1 VPKPIEIFE
10 NPGAYWHLITTAQDV
25 DFEDQ
30 HFDRKEAGRPDPAGH
45 LPSSKLTEIIAQAKE
60 TISAFA
66 NANRDGGLLV
76 LGVSAAGEVKGLAHL
91 NDTQRN
97 SLLDGQSWLTNHNSR
112 CKLHD
117 CMGASGPTKVALIFT
132 PYLAGAICE
141 TPDKDRR
148 AWFRQGA
155 QNVLLNADQKD
166 ALRRDKGITIFENER
181 CCEYDKS
188 EVDLALLGEFRKVFP
203 SSAGYQ
209 YSDEQLLYQA
219 GAIVKEGGKYFF
231 NNAGFLFFASNPQ
244 RVMSWAYVRLLRFE
258 AVLARAS
265 ELGLVSDERKFIG
278 PLPTQIRNIRSYFQ
292 ESGFFKKYQVRKP
305 GVSGFVEEPEFPL
318 VALDEVIVNA
328 VVHRDYAVHL
338 PIECKKFS
346 DAFVEQN
353 PGRLLQRDHEVPT
366 NFSLSDVELV
376 HTARNAKILESNWR

>member
-1 VPKPIEIFE
+1 MPKPIEIYE
-10 NPGAYWHLITTAQDV
+10 NPSAYWHLITAARDV

-30 HFDRKEAGRPDPAGH
+30 HFDRKEAGRPDLAGH
-45 LPSSKLTEIIAQAKE
+45 LPSGKLTEIITQAKE

-76 LGVSAAGEVKGLAHL
+76 IGVSTTGDVKGLSHL
-91 NDTQRN
+91 NDSQRN
-97 SLLDGQSWLTNHNSR
+97 SLLDFQTWLTSHTSR

-117 CMGASGPTKVALIFT
+117 CSGPSGPTKVALIYT
-132 PYLAGAICE
+132 PYLANAICE
-141 TPDKDRR
+141 TPDKDKR

-166 ALRRDKGITIFENER
+166 ALRRDKGITVFENAK
-181 CCEYDKS
+181 CCEFDKD
-188 EVDLALLGEFRKVFP
+188 DLDMALLTEFRKVFP
-203 SSAGYQ
+203 ASAGYT
-209 YSDEQLLYQA
+209 YTDEQLLFQA
-219 GAIVKEGGKYFF
+219 GAIVKDGGKFFF

-258 AVLARAS
+258 AALARAS
-265 ELGLVSDERKFIG
+265 EVGLVSDERKFIG

-292 ESGFFKKYQVRKP
+292 ESGFFKKYQVRKA

-328 VVHRDYAVHL
+328 VVHRD
-338 PIECKKFS
+338 
-346 DAFVEQN
+346 
-353 PGRLLQRDHEVPT
+353 
-366 NFSLSDVELV
+366 
-376 HTARNAKILESNWR
+376 

>member
-1 VPKPIEIFE
+1 MIGIRVPKPIEIFE
-10 NPGAYWHLITTAQDV
+10 NPGAYWHLITTARDV

-30 HFDRKEAGRPDPAGH
+30 HFDRKEAGRPDHAGH
-45 LPSSKLTEIIAQAKE
+45 LPSGKLAEIITQTKE

-76 LGVSAAGEVKGLAHL
+76 IGVSTSGEIKGLSHL

-97 SLLDGQSWLTNHNSR
+97 NLLDCQSWLTNHNSR

-117 CMGASGPTKVALIFT
+117 CIASFGPTKVALIFT
-132 PYLAGAICE
+132 PYLTNSICE
-141 TPDKDRR
+141 TADKEKR
-148 AWFRQGA
+148 AWFRHGS
-155 QNVLLNADQKD
+155 QNILLNADQKD
-166 ALRRDKGITIFENER
+166 SLRRDKGITIFENEK
-181 CCEYDKS
+181 CCEFDKND
-188 EVDLALLGEFRKVFP
+188 VDMALLAEFRKVFP
-203 SSAGYQ
+203 ASAGYQ

-231 NNAGFLFFASNPQ
+231 NNAGFLFFAANPQ

-258 AVLARAS
+258 AVLAKAS
-265 ELGLVSDERKFIG
+265 EIGLVSDERKFIG
-278 PLPTQIRNIRSYFQ
+278 ALPTQIRTMRSYFQ

-305 GVSGFVEEPEFPL
+305 GGSGFVEEPEFPF

-338 PIECKKFS
+338 PIECKKF
-346 DAFVEQN
+346 
-353 PGRLLQRDHEVPT
+353 T
-366 NFSLSDVELV
+366 
-376 HTARNAKILESNWR
+376 